1 MLLDGVSQL
10 VLMDALE
17 ELKRGSGRKFED
29 RLWLGFGDEW
39 TKIRTLLLRDGA
51 IKEVPGDG
59 PMYALLTRGE
69 ALRQRLSE
77 ALAPKSSAS
86 MTAIDVA
93 LTDGK

>member
-1 MLLDGVSQL
+1 MMLDRLSQL
-10 VLMDALE
+10 ALMDALE

-39 TKIRTLLLRDGA
+39 TKVRTLLIRDGS
-51 IKEVPGDG
+51 IRELPGDV
-59 PMYALLTRGE
+59 PMYALMAKGE

-93 LTDGK
+93 LSEGK